1 MMKLVAV
8 VALALTFEGA
18 FILHAV
24 VATPGSA
31 GAPTVLVRMGEL
43 RVAR

>member
-1 MMKLVAV
+1 MKLVAI
-8 VALALTFEGA
+8 VALSLTFEGA

-24 VATPGSA
+24 VASPGAS
-31 GAPTVLVRMGEL
+31 GAPTASVRLAEV

>member
-24 VATPGSA
+24 VAAPGAA
-31 GAPTVLVRMGEL
+31 GVPVASVRLAEVRL
-43 RVAR
+43 PR

>member
-1 MMKLVAV
+1 MRKLVAV

-24 VATPGSA
+24 VASPGPRY
-31 GAPTVLVRMGEL
+31 GPTALVRLSEVRIG
-43 RVAR
+43 R

>member
-24 VATPGSA
+24 VADPGPA
-31 GAPTVLVRMGEL
+31 TARTVRLAEIHVSR
-43 RVAR
+43 

>member
-1 MMKLVAV
+1 MKLVAV

-24 VATPGSA
+24 VASP
-31 GAPTVLVRMGEL
+31 GAPTARLAEVRVS
-43 RVAR
+43 R